1 MIDSDILTIGYDLG
15 ADCDTPTLVV
25 GRRKATLSIEIINH
39 ICGQEA
45 KDLYNKLI
53 GKETGK
59 VEILSADEIFEVWKK
74 RYLDESDPV
83 MNYRAHETLPNAIT
97 VELHSG
103 FEWLFQAD
111 ENGGHVLNNCGADIS

>member
-15 ADCDTPTLVV
+15 SDCDTPTLVV

-53 GKETGK
+53 GEETEEVK
-59 VEILSADEIFEVWKK
+59 LLSADEIFEVWKK
-74 RYLDESDPV
+74 RYLDKRDPV
-83 MNYRAHETLPNAIT
+83 MNYSLNKSIPNSIKI
-97 VELHSG
+97 ELHSG
-103 FEWLFQAD
+103 LQWIVQLSD
-111 ENGGHVLNNCGADIS
+111 GKLLILWRG